1 MSTDDDKAR
10 VANIFDVARLAGVS
24 HQTVSR
30 VLNDL
35 PNVRPATRQR
45 VEQAIK
51 QLRYVP
57 SPAAR
62 ALVTRRSRTLGLI
75 TAGRPDYGPSSAAL
89 NFNEAAREA
98 RYAVSMAS
106 MIDSDAALLRA
117 AVEMLLRQNVEAI
130 VLIAA
135 ERRAIE
141 AVEALELGVPLVAV
155 ASEGGGAAG
164 AGGAWSSAGTGSG
177 VGASGAS
184 GSAGSGSGAGSGAG
198 GAGAR
203 GRGSASGLA
212 ANATGAASGA
222 GSTSHRV
229 AIDQYGGARA
239 AVEHLIA
246 LGHREVRHL
255 GGPIDSMDAAER
267 LRGWRDVLAESNLVA
282 REPLVGDWQPSS
294 GNALGAI
301 LATDADA
308 TAVFAANDQM
318 ALGLIHALEGA
329 GRRVPHDV
337 SVIGFDDIPEAA
349 FFAPPLSTMRQDFDG
364 LGRDIMATVLDVLRD
379 EQAPDPTR
387 RAPQLVLRAST
398 APPRAGR

>member
-35 PNVRPATRQR
+35 PNVRPATRLR

-106 MIDSDAALLRA
+106 MIESDAVLLRA

-164 AGGAWSSAGTGSG
+164 
-177 VGASGAS
+177 
-184 GSAGSGSGAGSGAG
+184 SAGSVPA
-198 GAGAR
+198 
-203 GRGSASGLA
+203 ASFVA
-212 ANATGAASGA
+212 GAASGA
-222 GSTSHRV
+222 ASTSHRV
-229 AIDQYGGARA
+229 AIDQYGGART

-246 LGHREVRHL
+246 LGHREIRHL

-267 LRGWRDVLAESNLVA
+267 LRGWRDVLSENNLVA

-294 GNALGAI
+294 GNALGAS
-301 LATDADA
+301 LATDAEA

-318 ALGLIHALEGA
+318 ALGLIHALERA
-329 GRRVPHDV
+329 GRRVPADM

-387 RAPQLVLRAST
+387 RAPELVLRAST
-398 APPRAGR
+398 APPRSAR